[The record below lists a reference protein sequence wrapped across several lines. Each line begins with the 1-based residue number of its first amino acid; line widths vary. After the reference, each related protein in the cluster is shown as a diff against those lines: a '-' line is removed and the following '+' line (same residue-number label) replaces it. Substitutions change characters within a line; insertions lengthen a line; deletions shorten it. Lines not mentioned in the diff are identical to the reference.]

1 MFDSISIDNR
11 RGESMNIC
19 VYGASSNTIDIDFV
33 EKVESLGEEI
43 AKRGHNLVYGG
54 GAQGLM
60 GAIARGAIKADGKVK
75 GIAPSFF
82 NVDGVLFEDCTEF
95 IYTETMRERKQL
107 LEDHSDCFIVAPGG
121 IGTFEEFFEVL
132 TLKQLRRHEKAIV
145 IYNINAYYD
154 EMEKMIENAINEGFM
169 KESCRELYTYFDDM
183 DKMLDY
189 LEEYVPEK
197 AEPCKYKNV

>member
-1 MFDSISIDNR
+1 
-11 RGESMNIC
+11 MNIC
-19 VYGASSNTIDIDFV
+19 VYGASSNTIDINFV
-33 EKVESLGEEI
+33 EKVERLGEEI
-43 AKRGHNLVYGG
+43 AKRGHSVVYGG

-60 GAIARGAIKADGKVK
+60 GAVARGARKADGKVK
-75 GIAPSFF
+75 GIAPTFF

-145 IYNINAYYD
+145 IYNINGYYD

>member
-1 MFDSISIDNR
+1 
-11 RGESMNIC
+11 MNIC

-33 EKVESLGEEI
+33 EKVERLGEEI
-43 AKRGHNLVYGG
+43 AKRGHSVVYGG

-60 GAIARGAIKADGKVK
+60 GAVARGARKADGKVK
-75 GIAPSFF
+75 GIAPTFF

-145 IYNINAYYD
+145 IYNINGYYD

-183 DKMLDY
+183 NKMLDY
-189 LEEYVPEK
+189 LEAYVPEK

>member
-1 MFDSISIDNR
+1 
-11 RGESMNIC
+11 MNIC
-19 VYGASSNTIDIDFV
+19 VYGASSNTIDINFV
-33 EKVESLGEEI
+33 EKVEKLGEEI
-43 AKRGHNLVYGG
+43 AKRGHNVVYGG

-60 GAIARGAIKADGKVK
+60 GAVARGARKADGKVK

-145 IYNINAYYD
+145 IYNINGYYD

-183 DKMLDY
+183 NKMLDY
-189 LEEYVPEK
+189 LEAYVPEK

>member
-1 MFDSISIDNR
+1 
-11 RGESMNIC
+11 MNIC
-19 VYGASSNTIDIDFV
+19 VYGASSNTIDINFV
-33 EKVESLGEEI
+33 EKVEKLGEKI
-43 AKRGHNLVYGG
+43 AKRGHSVVYGG

-60 GAIARGAIKADGKVK
+60 GAVARGARKADGKVK

-107 LEDHSDCFIVAPGG
+107 LEHHSDCFIVAPGG

-145 IYNINAYYD
+145 IYNVNGYYD

-169 KESCRELYTYFDDM
+169 KETCRELYTYFDDM

-189 LEEYVPEK
+189 LEAYVPEK

>member
-1 MFDSISIDNR
+1 
-11 RGESMNIC
+11 MNIC
-19 VYGASSNTIDIDFV
+19 VYGASSNTIDINFV
-33 EKVESLGEEI
+33 EKVERLGEEI
-43 AKRGHNLVYGG
+43 AKRGHSVVYGG

-60 GAIARGAIKADGKVK
+60 GAVARGARKADGKVK
-75 GIAPSFF
+75 GIAPTFF

-95 IYTETMRERKQL
+95 IYTETMRERKQF

-145 IYNINAYYD
+145 IYNINGYYD

>member
-1 MFDSISIDNR
+1 
-11 RGESMNIC
+11 MNIC
-19 VYGASSNTIDIDFV
+19 VYGASSNTIDINFV
-33 EKVESLGEEI
+33 EKVEKLGEEI
-43 AKRGHNLVYGG
+43 AKRGHSVVYGG

-60 GAIARGAIKADGKVK
+60 GAVARGARKADGKVK

-121 IGTFEEFFEVL
+121 IGTFEEFFEVW

-145 IYNINAYYD
+145 IYNVNGYYD

-169 KESCRELYTYFDDM
+169 KETCRELYTYFDDM